1 MDVRFSLRIGND
13 QVVGPHKL
21 DEYDYVIELKLHRDK
36 LVHVHGRTN
45 TQPVV
50 AIVVQQFDIV
60 CDVGSTS
67 FYSQRCGSDKVY
79 VKDRLCVVDE
89 VHGFCID
96 KVHDKEHLINVMVE

>member
-1 MDVRFSLRIGND
+1 MDVRLSLRIGND

-50 AIVVQQFDIV
+50 SIVVQQFDIV

-67 FYSQRCGSDKVY
+67 FYSHD
-79 VKDRLCVVDE
+79 VVRTR
-89 VHGFCID
+89 F
-96 KVHDKEHLINVMVE
+96 M